1 MYFFHQ
7 RMGRTEDRT
16 FLWKTVER
24 KWKLSTKIELIFNTA
39 MNITNLRDQ
48 EVIGPQFQLLDGFSL
63 TIGI

>member
-16 FLWKTVER
+16 FLWKIVER